1 MGPSTAIFWPVIVQ
15 IALIH
20 LIYYFLFTRRQ
31 AAVKAGRVRLSQ
43 FRDNV
48 TEPEETRFLRNNLNN
63 QFELPV
69 LFIAGCI
76 ALYVTGNAGPV
87 AVILAWLFVASR
99 LVHAYIHLSRHHH
112 MRYRIPAFVSGYAIN
127 GLLWLWL
134 AANIAIV

>member
-1 MGPSTAIFWPVIVQ
+1 MGSSTAIFWPVIAQV
-15 IALIH
+15 ALIY
-20 LIYYFLFTRRQ
+20 LVYFLLFTRRQ

-43 FRDNV
+43 LRDNV
-48 TEPEETRFLRNNLNN
+48 SEPEETRFLRNNLTN

-76 ALYVTGNAGPV
+76 ALHATGNAGPV

-99 LVHAYIHLSRHHH
+99 LVHAFIHLTRYHH
-112 MRYRIPAFVSGYAIN
+112 MRYRVPAFITGYALN

-134 AANIAIV
+134 AVNIAIV